1 MSISQFNINADFIA
15 YGNIMSSE
23 LRLHLEQPYQTKAGI
38 FLLCSK
44 GTLKMMLNLN
54 RYLIG
59 TNDLVAIPPETF
71 IQFLTTSEDLQIQ
84 VIVFSQKLIQETK
97 INKNML
103 DKFHIIGK
111 HFVLPLPKVTFLL
124 YEEMFTWLV
133 HLYKDVGR
141 LVSQPIL
148 ESLLSLIVQGVAE
161 LCPEQATVKEEPGSR
176 HFQQYRLFIRL
187 VHTFYPRQ
195 HQIAFYAEE
204 MNMKPATLCRLVK
217 RESGYTAMEII
228 NRTII
233 MDAKTQLCTGNS
245 PVKDIALNLGFNNAA
260 FFNKFFKRHV
270 GMTPQTF
277 RNVKN

>member
-23 LRLHLEQPYQTKAGI
+23 LKLHWEQPYQTKAGI

-44 GTLKMMLNLN
+44 GSLKMMLNLN

-71 IQFLTTSEDLQIQ
+71 IQFLTASEDLQLH
-84 VIVFSQKLIQETK
+84 VIIFSQKLIQETK

-133 HLYKDVGR
+133 HLYKDAGH
-141 LVSQPIL
+141 
-148 ESLLSLIVQGVAE
+148 LSVNPYWNH
-161 LCPEQATVKEEPGSR
+161 C
-176 HFQQYRLFIRL
+176 
-187 VHTFYPRQ
+187 
-195 HQIAFYAEE
+195 
-204 MNMKPATLCRLVK
+204 
-217 RESGYTAMEII
+217 
-228 NRTII
+228 
-233 MDAKTQLCTGNS
+233 
-245 PVKDIALNLGFNNAA
+245 
-260 FFNKFFKRHV
+260 
-270 GMTPQTF
+270 
-277 RNVKN
+277 